1 MAAEFDLMTH
11 VRNAMAGVIA
21 AIGISIAF
29 GIGYYILVQLNEA
42 AKAGGA
48 NLSEAVK
55 LLAGETNLI
64 GTAITFIIIGVVA
77 GIGIGLVLYLQSRF
91 GLSGK

>member
-1 MAAEFDLMTH
+1 
-11 VRNAMAGVIA
+11 MAGVIA

-42 AKAGGA
+42 AKTGGA
-48 NLSEAVK
+48 NLTEAVN
-55 LLAGETNLI
+55 LLAGQTSLI

-77 GIGIGLVLYLQSRF
+77 GIGIGLVLYLQSKF
-91 GLSGK
+91 GLTGK